1 MYRKLAALVLAAAL
15 LCSCSARVTVQRYP
29 AELPRAESPAATPT
43 PEPVPTFTEE
53 QKAYGSA
60 ALLTDATVLVNVFLN
75 DAAHGHTWDAESR
88 AAAVQRTQ
96 LAIDWITEQAA
107 GYEAAVNLICDRS
120 ADGSDST
127 LTRSYLVQSAMQ
139 GGENSEESSAFLDE
153 MDTLCASLAADSRL
167 AAYGA
172 RHIAFLFF
180 LPISGTSFTMA
191 HYADDGDSFY
201 YEYSCLYKTDA
212 YTDGEAESPATYAH
226 EILHL
231 FGAPDLYEGSSDP
244 YVDEAL
250 VSYVADAYPGDIML
264 STYEDDGS
272 SRFDAITK
280 EISPLTA
287 YCLGLKLLSPRRCC
301 ASPLAEG
308 GGPQGRRERAFP
320 QAAGRHT
327 HAGRACPAPTAV
339 SSRGREVTPMLNDT
353 FPLRVEAIPAAH
365 ASEWRADDSF
375 PPSET
380 QAWQLVFVRS
390 GTIEERC
397 DARHVLLRAG
407 GLLFHQ
413 PGEVFAMTTVGEVP
427 PETLR
432 IDFYCTGAAMD
443 RFRGAMLHTE
453 PAEQHDLNWLANAAN
468 ELFDAAPVPGGR
480 PVLKE
485 ELPFGAMQQF
495 IIHLENLLILLARRC
510 RRTKRP
516 VARVRRERRQ
526 NALVEDAR
534 AYFAENLAHEL
545 KIDDICT
552 ALGCTRPQLQQAFR
566 ARLHRTAMEEF
577 SAMRIEYAA
586 QLLARGASPGEVAAQ
601 MGYCSG
607 AYFSQKFRAATGHT
621 PSAYRR
627 IQQGLPARRQ
637 NRQQK
642 GKSESKTPI
651 AETPQKE

>member
-29 AELPRAESPAATPT
+29 AELPQVESPAATPT

-53 QKAYGSA
+53 QKSYGSA

-96 LAIDWITEQAA
+96 LAVDWITEQAA

-250 VSYVADAYPGDIML
+250 VSYVADTYPGDIML

-287 YCLGLKLLSPRRCC
+287 YCLGLTDTCPELAQFPLLADMTAAAERFL
-301 ASPLAEG
+301 LAAFLSA
-308 GGPQGRRERAFP
+308 RSRAFALP
-320 QAAGRHT
+320 RSQRST
-327 HAGRACPAPTAV
+327 LISACRFASCIRISG
-339 SSRGREVTPMLNDT
+339 SSSVKVRYHFEWKNRSSFFLLDRCFHSSGSCTSLN
-353 FPLRVEAIPAAH
+353 
-365 ASEWRADDSF
+365 S
-375 PPSET
+375 
-380 QAWQLVFVRS
+380 
-390 GTIEERC
+390 
-397 DARHVLLRAG
+397 
-407 GLLFHQ
+407 
-413 PGEVFAMTTVGEVP
+413 
-427 PETLR
+427 
-432 IDFYCTGAAMD
+432 
-443 RFRGAMLHTE
+443 
-453 PAEQHDLNWLANAAN
+453 
-468 ELFDAAPVPGGR
+468 
-480 PVLKE
+480 
-485 ELPFGAMQQF
+485 
-495 IIHLENLLILLARRC
+495 
-510 RRTKRP
+510 
-516 VARVRRERRQ
+516 
-526 NALVEDAR
+526 
-534 AYFAENLAHEL
+534 
-545 KIDDICT
+545 
-552 ALGCTRPQLQQAFR
+552 AFR
-566 ARLHRTAMEEF
+566 
-577 SAMRIEYAA
+577 
-586 QLLARGASPGEVAAQ
+586 
-601 MGYCSG
+601 
-607 AYFSQKFRAATGHT
+607 
-621 PSAYRR
+621 
-627 IQQGLPARRQ
+627 
-637 NRQQK
+637 
-642 GKSESKTPI
+642 
-651 AETPQKE
+651 

>member
-1 MYRKLAALVLAAAL
+1 
-15 LCSCSARVTVQRYP
+15 
-29 AELPRAESPAATPT
+29 
-43 PEPVPTFTEE
+43 
-53 QKAYGSA
+53 
-60 ALLTDATVLVNVFLN
+60 
-75 DAAHGHTWDAESR
+75 
-88 AAAVQRTQ
+88 
-96 LAIDWITEQAA
+96 
-107 GYEAAVNLICDRS
+107 
-120 ADGSDST
+120 
-127 LTRSYLVQSAMQ
+127 
-139 GGENSEESSAFLDE
+139 
-153 MDTLCASLAADSRL
+153 
-167 AAYGA
+167 
-172 RHIAFLFF
+172 
-180 LPISGTSFTMA
+180 
-191 HYADDGDSFY
+191 
-201 YEYSCLYKTDA
+201 
-212 YTDGEAESPATYAH
+212 
-226 EILHL
+226 
-231 FGAPDLYEGSSDP
+231 
-244 YVDEAL
+244 
-250 VSYVADAYPGDIML
+250 
-264 STYEDDGS
+264 
-272 SRFDAITK
+272 
-280 EISPLTA
+280 
-287 YCLGLKLLSPRRCC
+287 
-301 ASPLAEG
+301 
-308 GGPQGRRERAFP
+308 
-320 QAAGRHT
+320 
-327 HAGRACPAPTAV
+327 
-339 SSRGREVTPMLNDT
+339 MLNDT

-586 QLLARGASPGEVAAQ
+586 QLLARGASPGEVAAPT
-601 MGYCSG
+601 
-607 AYFSQKFRAATGHT
+607 AAFSRGCPPGGKTGNKKANQNQKLLLQKLRRKSRIQAKRGEPPGSHATISYNIRRRLLWQFWLAVAPATSAAT
-621 PSAYRR
+621 PVWNFWP
-627 IQQGLPARRQ
+627 QGTTSL
-637 NRQQK
+637 
-642 GKSESKTPI
+642 
-651 AETPQKE
+651 

>member
-1 MYRKLAALVLAAAL
+1 
-15 LCSCSARVTVQRYP
+15 
-29 AELPRAESPAATPT
+29 
-43 PEPVPTFTEE
+43 
-53 QKAYGSA
+53 
-60 ALLTDATVLVNVFLN
+60 
-75 DAAHGHTWDAESR
+75 
-88 AAAVQRTQ
+88 
-96 LAIDWITEQAA
+96 
-107 GYEAAVNLICDRS
+107 
-120 ADGSDST
+120 
-127 LTRSYLVQSAMQ
+127 
-139 GGENSEESSAFLDE
+139 
-153 MDTLCASLAADSRL
+153 
-167 AAYGA
+167 
-172 RHIAFLFF
+172 
-180 LPISGTSFTMA
+180 
-191 HYADDGDSFY
+191 
-201 YEYSCLYKTDA
+201 
-212 YTDGEAESPATYAH
+212 
-226 EILHL
+226 
-231 FGAPDLYEGSSDP
+231 
-244 YVDEAL
+244 
-250 VSYVADAYPGDIML
+250 
-264 STYEDDGS
+264 
-272 SRFDAITK
+272 
-280 EISPLTA
+280 
-287 YCLGLKLLSPRRCC
+287 
-301 ASPLAEG
+301 
-308 GGPQGRRERAFP
+308 
-320 QAAGRHT
+320 
-327 HAGRACPAPTAV
+327 
-339 SSRGREVTPMLNDT
+339 MLNDT

-545 KIDDICT
+545 
-552 ALGCTRPQLQQAFR
+552 
-566 ARLHRTAMEEF
+566 
-577 SAMRIEYAA
+577 
-586 QLLARGASPGEVAAQ
+586 
-601 MGYCSG
+601 
-607 AYFSQKFRAATGHT
+607 
-621 PSAYRR
+621 
-627 IQQGLPARRQ
+627 
-637 NRQQK
+637 
-642 GKSESKTPI
+642 
-651 AETPQKE
+651 

>member
-1 MYRKLAALVLAAAL
+1 
-15 LCSCSARVTVQRYP
+15 
-29 AELPRAESPAATPT
+29 
-43 PEPVPTFTEE
+43 
-53 QKAYGSA
+53 
-60 ALLTDATVLVNVFLN
+60 
-75 DAAHGHTWDAESR
+75 
-88 AAAVQRTQ
+88 
-96 LAIDWITEQAA
+96 
-107 GYEAAVNLICDRS
+107 
-120 ADGSDST
+120 
-127 LTRSYLVQSAMQ
+127 
-139 GGENSEESSAFLDE
+139 
-153 MDTLCASLAADSRL
+153 
-167 AAYGA
+167 
-172 RHIAFLFF
+172 
-180 LPISGTSFTMA
+180 
-191 HYADDGDSFY
+191 
-201 YEYSCLYKTDA
+201 
-212 YTDGEAESPATYAH
+212 
-226 EILHL
+226 
-231 FGAPDLYEGSSDP
+231 
-244 YVDEAL
+244 
-250 VSYVADAYPGDIML
+250 
-264 STYEDDGS
+264 
-272 SRFDAITK
+272 
-280 EISPLTA
+280 
-287 YCLGLKLLSPRRCC
+287 
-301 ASPLAEG
+301 
-308 GGPQGRRERAFP
+308 
-320 QAAGRHT
+320 
-327 HAGRACPAPTAV
+327 
-339 SSRGREVTPMLNDT
+339 MLNDT

-627 IQQGLPARRQ
+627 IQRGLPARRQ

>member
-1 MYRKLAALVLAAAL
+1 M
-15 LCSCSARVTVQRYP
+15 
-29 AELPRAESPAATPT
+29 
-43 PEPVPTFTEE
+43 PTFTEE

-96 LAIDWITEQAA
+96 LAVDWITEQAA

-250 VSYVADAYPGDIML
+250 VSYVADTYPGDIML

-287 YCLGLKLLSPRRCC
+287 YCLGLTDTCPE
-301 ASPLAEG
+301 LA
-308 GGPQGRRERAFP
+308 Q
-320 QAAGRHT
+320 
-327 HAGRACPAPTAV
+327 
-339 SSRGREVTPMLNDT
+339 
-353 FPLRVEAIPAAH
+353 FPLLADMTPGVFSYGADREAGSA
-365 ASEWRADDSF
+365 E
-375 PPSET
+375 
-380 QAWQLVFVRS
+380 
-390 GTIEERC
+390 
-397 DARHVLLRAG
+397 AG
-407 GLLFHQ
+407 ESW
-413 PGEVFAMTTVGEVP
+413 PGA
-427 PETLR
+427 
-432 IDFYCTGAAMD
+432 
-443 RFRGAMLHTE
+443 
-453 PAEQHDLNWLANAAN
+453 
-468 ELFDAAPVPGGR
+468 
-480 PVLKE
+480 
-485 ELPFGAMQQF
+485 
-495 IIHLENLLILLARRC
+495 
-510 RRTKRP
+510 
-516 VARVRRERRQ
+516 VAV
-526 NALVEDAR
+526 
-534 AYFAENLAHEL
+534 
-545 KIDDICT
+545 
-552 ALGCTRPQLQQAFR
+552 
-566 ARLHRTAMEEF
+566 
-577 SAMRIEYAA
+577 
-586 QLLARGASPGEVAAQ
+586 
-601 MGYCSG
+601 
-607 AYFSQKFRAATGHT
+607 
-621 PSAYRR
+621 
-627 IQQGLPARRQ
+627 
-637 NRQQK
+637 
-642 GKSESKTPI
+642 
-651 AETPQKE
+651 

>member
-15 LCSCSARVTVQRYP
+15 LCSCSARVTVHRYP
-29 AELPRAESPAATPT
+29 AELPRAESTAATPT

-75 DAAHGHTWDAESR
+75 DAAHGQTWDAESR

-96 LAIDWITEQAA
+96 LAVDWITEQAA

-250 VSYVADAYPGDIML
+250 VSYVADTYPGDIML

-287 YCLGLKLLSPRRCC
+287 YCLGLTDTCPE
-301 ASPLAEG
+301 LA
-308 GGPQGRRERAFP
+308 Q
-320 QAAGRHT
+320 
-327 HAGRACPAPTAV
+327 
-339 SSRGREVTPMLNDT
+339 
-353 FPLRVEAIPAAH
+353 FPLLADMTPGVF
-365 ASEWRADDSF
+365 SYRADG
-375 PPSET
+375 E
-380 QAWQLVFVRS
+380 
-390 GTIEERC
+390 
-397 DARHVLLRAG
+397 AG
-407 GLLFHQ
+407 SAEAGESW
-413 PGEVFAMTTVGEVP
+413 PGA
-427 PETLR
+427 
-432 IDFYCTGAAMD
+432 
-443 RFRGAMLHTE
+443 
-453 PAEQHDLNWLANAAN
+453 
-468 ELFDAAPVPGGR
+468 
-480 PVLKE
+480 
-485 ELPFGAMQQF
+485 
-495 IIHLENLLILLARRC
+495 
-510 RRTKRP
+510 
-516 VARVRRERRQ
+516 VAV
-526 NALVEDAR
+526 
-534 AYFAENLAHEL
+534 
-545 KIDDICT
+545 
-552 ALGCTRPQLQQAFR
+552 
-566 ARLHRTAMEEF
+566 
-577 SAMRIEYAA
+577 
-586 QLLARGASPGEVAAQ
+586 
-601 MGYCSG
+601 
-607 AYFSQKFRAATGHT
+607 
-621 PSAYRR
+621 
-627 IQQGLPARRQ
+627 
-637 NRQQK
+637 
-642 GKSESKTPI
+642 
-651 AETPQKE
+651 

>member
-1 MYRKLAALVLAAAL
+1 
-15 LCSCSARVTVQRYP
+15 
-29 AELPRAESPAATPT
+29 
-43 PEPVPTFTEE
+43 
-53 QKAYGSA
+53 
-60 ALLTDATVLVNVFLN
+60 
-75 DAAHGHTWDAESR
+75 
-88 AAAVQRTQ
+88 
-96 LAIDWITEQAA
+96 
-107 GYEAAVNLICDRS
+107 
-120 ADGSDST
+120 
-127 LTRSYLVQSAMQ
+127 
-139 GGENSEESSAFLDE
+139 
-153 MDTLCASLAADSRL
+153 
-167 AAYGA
+167 
-172 RHIAFLFF
+172 
-180 LPISGTSFTMA
+180 
-191 HYADDGDSFY
+191 
-201 YEYSCLYKTDA
+201 
-212 YTDGEAESPATYAH
+212 
-226 EILHL
+226 
-231 FGAPDLYEGSSDP
+231 
-244 YVDEAL
+244 
-250 VSYVADAYPGDIML
+250 
-264 STYEDDGS
+264 
-272 SRFDAITK
+272 
-280 EISPLTA
+280 
-287 YCLGLKLLSPRRCC
+287 
-301 ASPLAEG
+301 
-308 GGPQGRRERAFP
+308 
-320 QAAGRHT
+320 
-327 HAGRACPAPTAV
+327 
-339 SSRGREVTPMLNDT
+339 MLNDT

-642 GKSESKTPI
+642 GKSESSGGAGYIGSHTCVELLAAGYDIVVADNYYNSCPEALARVKKIAGKDFRFVEADMTDKDAVEKIFAENEDIDCVIQFAAYKAVGESVSKPIEYYSNNLACTLNILDVMRRHNCHNIIFSSSATVYGDPASVPIREDFPVGGTTNPYGTTKVFTERILTDCCHADPELNVALLRYFNPIGAHPSGLIGEDPNGIPNNLVPYIAKVAVGKLEKVHVFGNDYPTPDGTGVRDYIHVVDLARGHVAAIKKLEQKPGLFICNLGTGHGYSVLDVINAFSKACGKEIPYVIDPRRPGDI
-651 AETPQKE
+651 AECWCDPSKAKRELGWEAQYGIEEMCAHSWNWQSHNPDGYKTAE

>member
-53 QKAYGSA
+53 QKSYGSA

-75 DAAHGHTWDAESR
+75 DAAHGQTWDAESR

-96 LAIDWITEQAA
+96 LAVDWITEQAA

-120 ADGSDST
+120 ADGSDSA

-250 VSYVADAYPGDIML
+250 VSYVADTYPGDIML

-287 YCLGLKLLSPRRCC
+287 YCLGLTDTCPELAQFPLLANMTPGVFSYGADGETGSAEAGESWPGAVAVEIVVGEGFIPPGSFAPAAQCTGGINASPTSYSKFAPGFVGGGVLDAPRRGQDPSLH
-301 ASPLAEG
+301 AFGHSPQKGGHTHAE
-308 GGPQGRRERAFP
+308 RYLS
-320 QAAGRHT
+320 AAGRSDPGGT
-327 HAGRACPAPTAV
+327 CVGVA
-339 SSRGREVTPMLNDT
+339 RGRL
-353 FPLRVEAIPAAH
+353 IPAQ
-365 ASEWRADDSF
+365 R
-375 PPSET
+375 
-380 QAWQLVFVRS
+380 
-390 GTIEERC
+390 
-397 DARHVLLRAG
+397 DAGLAAGLCAQRH
-407 GLLFHQ
+407 H
-413 PGEVFAMTTVGEVP
+413 
-427 PETLR
+427 
-432 IDFYCTGAAMD
+432 
-443 RFRGAMLHTE
+443 
-453 PAEQHDLNWLANAAN
+453 
-468 ELFDAAPVPGGR
+468 
-480 PVLKE
+480 
-485 ELPFGAMQQF
+485 
-495 IIHLENLLILLARRC
+495 
-510 RRTKRP
+510 
-516 VARVRRERRQ
+516 
-526 NALVEDAR
+526 
-534 AYFAENLAHEL
+534 
-545 KIDDICT
+545 
-552 ALGCTRPQLQQAFR
+552 
-566 ARLHRTAMEEF
+566 
-577 SAMRIEYAA
+577 
-586 QLLARGASPGEVAAQ
+586 
-601 MGYCSG
+601 
-607 AYFSQKFRAATGHT
+607 
-621 PSAYRR
+621 
-627 IQQGLPARRQ
+627 
-637 NRQQK
+637 
-642 GKSESKTPI
+642 
-651 AETPQKE
+651 